1 MSASKAKSF
10 ESAAEEFPAAV
21 AKGIDAT
28 VSTLKDNIDKAT
40 AGFQETQAKVK
51 ENVEK
56 AVQTAE
62 DFVSFSQGN
71 FEAVVKSSQ
80 IWAAGVQDLG
90 KTLVVSAKEQMDDAV
105 AAVNSFAAAKSFNDL
120 LDLQAAFARSS
131 LDKAITETSKLT
143 DASTRL
149 ATDVL
154 APLTARVTLAAET
167 FGRTV

>member
-1 MSASKAKSF
+1 
-10 ESAAEEFPAAV
+10 
-21 AKGIDAT
+21 
-28 VSTLKDNIDKAT
+28 
-40 AGFQETQAKVK
+40 
-51 ENVEK
+51 
-56 AVQTAE
+56 
-62 DFVSFSQGN
+62 
-71 FEAVVKSSQ
+71 
-80 IWAAGVQDLG
+80 
-90 KTLVVSAKEQMDDAV
+90 
-105 AAVNSFAAAKSFNDL
+105 

>member
-1 MSASKAKSF
+1 MMSEKLAKTGPVLNDSV
-10 ESAAEEFPAAV
+10 SRTMAAAENTQTDV
-21 AKGIDAT
+21 RAT
-28 VSTLKDNIDKAT
+28 VEKTMKTAKDMA
-40 AGFQETQAKVK
+40 AFG
-51 ENVEK
+51 
-56 AVQTAE
+56 
-62 DFVSFSQGN
+62 QGN
-71 FEAVVKSSQ
+71 LEAFVTSGQ